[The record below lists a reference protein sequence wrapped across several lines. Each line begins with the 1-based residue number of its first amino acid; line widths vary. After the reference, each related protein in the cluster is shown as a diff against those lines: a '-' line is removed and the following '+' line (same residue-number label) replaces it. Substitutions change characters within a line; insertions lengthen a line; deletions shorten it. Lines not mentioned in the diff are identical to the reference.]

1 MTDNDADGG
10 ATLRSSLP
18 QQPPVDQRNVRRV
31 AWAGLIGTAL
41 EQYDFV
47 IYGTAS
53 ALVFNKIFFPDV
65 SPAVGFIASFGTYAV
80 GFAARPLGGLFFS
93 HFGDRVGRK
102 WVLVATLLLMG
113 VATFLIGLLPTYD
126 QVGLLAPILLVLC
139 RVLQGFGAGAE
150 QAGGIVLLTE
160 TAAMGRRGRYS
171 SLVFVGAAAGTAVG
185 AVVWI
190 LVQLLPEDDVMSW
203 GWRLVFF
210 SSVLVTIAA
219 YVIRRRMDDSPVFKE
234 LKSEGVIERQQAPI
248 KDVLK
253 YGRLGVT
260 RVFLMNIGANAHSY
274 VFQVFLGSYLISQLD
289 IDSTVIPK
297 VLLIGAL
304 FACVSAYAFGALSDR
319 FGRRRMYLI
328 ATGFL
333 LIFPVPAFLL
343 LDTRNVVLIALAVV
357 LGFVFAS
364 YGTAGVQAAYFPEL
378 FGSRYRYAGVA
389 LGREFSSVFGGGIA
403 PLICS
408 ALVTWAAGSWWPV
421 AIYMMAIMAVTVV
434 ATIRSPETRDR
445 DLLTEADATS

>member
-1 MTDNDADGG
+1 MTDKDFQAEG
-10 ATLRSSLP
+10 TLNRAAE
-18 QQPPVDQRNVRRV
+18 QPPVDQKNVRRV

-53 ALVFNKIFFPDV
+53 ALVFNEIFFPDV

-93 HFGDRVGRK
+93 NFGDRMGRK

-113 VATFLIGLLPTYD
+113 VATFVIGLLPTYG
-126 QVGLLAPILLVLC
+126 QVGMLAPILLVMC
-139 RVLQGFGAGAE
+139 RLLQGFGAGAE

-160 TAAMGRRGRYS
+160 TSAKGRRGRYA

-219 YVIRRRMDDSPVFKE
+219 YVIRRKMDESPVFKE
-234 LKSEGVIERQQAPI
+234 LKTEGVVERQRAPI

-253 YGRLGVT
+253 HGRLGVT

-274 VFQVFLGSYLISQLD
+274 IFQVFLGSYLISQLD
-289 IDSTVIPK
+289 VDSTFIPK
-297 VLLIGAL
+297 ALLIGAL
-304 FACVSAYAFGALSDR
+304 AACVSAYVFGALSDR
-319 FGRRRMYLI
+319 AGRRRMYLV

-333 LIFPVPAFLL
+333 LVFPVPAFLL
-343 LDTRNVVLIALAVV
+343 LDTRNSVLILLVIV

-389 LGREFSSVFGGGIA
+389 MGREFSSVFGGGIA

-408 ALVTWAAGSWWPV
+408 ALITWAAGSWWPV
-421 AIYMMAIMAVTVV
+421 AIYMMAIMAITVV
-434 ATIRSPETRDR
+434 ATILAPETADR
-445 DLLTEADATS
+445 DLLTEADATR